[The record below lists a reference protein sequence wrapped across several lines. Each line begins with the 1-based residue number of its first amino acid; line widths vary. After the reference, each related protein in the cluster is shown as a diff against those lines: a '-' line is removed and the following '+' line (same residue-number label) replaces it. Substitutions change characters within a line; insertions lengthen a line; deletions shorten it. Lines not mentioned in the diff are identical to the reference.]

1 MRAHL
6 ALLLVLLSAC
16 TSGRAATT
24 TTKIDRNLI
33 TQQQIAEHKFQTA
46 FEAVEALHSN
56 WLQEKGV
63 DSANQPT
70 KVQVYLDNTRLGGTE
85 TLRTVNVVGVT
96 YIRYYDGVAASA
108 RWGLDHGQGVIYVST
123 HP

>member
-1 MRAHL
+1 MRVTL
-6 ALLLVLLSAC
+6 AVLLVLSSAC
-16 TSGRAATT
+16 ATGRSAG

-33 TQQQIAEHKFQTA
+33 TQQQIAEHRFQTA

-56 WLQEKGV
+56 WLQERGV